1 MTLHDDIAS
10 ARSIGL
16 TRAQL
21 RYLRAVREATADG
34 LPTTH
39 RAIAAMLDV
48 VPAGVY
54 QMLTRLRRDGLVDFR
69 KGESR
74 TIRLTPAGLE
84 AAGREP
90 ESVREGPGFTQ
101 RVAAVAGTLHVTE
114 ADA

>member
-1 MTLHDDIAS
+1 MTLHDDIAA

-54 QMLTRLRRDGLVDFR
+54 QMLTRLRRDGLVEFR
-69 KGESR
+69 RGESR
-74 TIRLTPAGLE
+74 TIRLTDAGLE

-90 ESVREGPGFTQ
+90 DSVREGPGFTQ
-101 RVAAVAGTLHVTE
+101 RLAVDGGRLQTHGG
-114 ADA
+114 